1 MKSNTRSCRILG
13 KTLLLAAVSTL
24 TACVAVPV
32 EPAIAGY
39 TCCNM
44 RSYDGWISSN
54 NIQGGN
60 LIAAGE
66 PARFD
71 SIKKNYYIYGTISGT
86 DIALR
91 DDTAKNQDDTLR
103 WARRII
109 VSEDPRQQLAKW
121 SPDVQKAVSYGRVF
135 TGMTREQ
142 VLMSLGYPSMV
153 DTPDLNSESW
163 RYWTGT
169 EDQPVDL
176 NFGKDQKLVSI
187 SGKPSAVRMIEAIR

>member
-1 MKSNTRSCRILG
+1 MKNNNRSRRILG
-13 KTLLLAAVSTL
+13 KTILLAAVSTL
-24 TACVAVPV
+24 AACVAVPV
-32 EPAIAGY
+32 EPAISGY

-54 NIQGGN
+54 NIQGGD

-71 SIKKNYYIYGTISGT
+71 LIKKNYYIYGMIGGT

-91 DDTAKNQDDTLR
+91 DDTAKNQEDTLR

-109 VSEDPRQQLAKW
+109 VSEDPRQQLTKW
-121 SPDVQKAVSYGRVF
+121 SPDVQKAVNYGRVF

-142 VLMSLGYPSMV
+142 VLMSLGYPSIA

-169 EDQPVDL
+169 VDQSVDL

-187 SGKPSAVRMIEAIR
+187 TGKPSAVRMIEAMR

>member
-1 MKSNTRSCRILG
+1 MKNNIQSIRLLG
-13 KTLLLAAVSTL
+13 KAILLVAVISL
-24 TACVAVPV
+24 SACVAVPV
-32 EPAIAGY
+32 EPAISGY

-54 NIQGGN
+54 NVQGGN
-60 LIAAGE
+60 LIAVGE

-109 VSEDPRQQLAKW
+109 VSEDPRPQLARW
-121 SPDVQKAVSYGRVF
+121 APDVQKAVNYGRVF
-135 TGMTREQ
+135 TGMTQEQ
-142 VLMSLGYPSMV
+142 VLMSLGYPSIS
-153 DTPDLNSESW
+153 DTPDLNAESW

-176 NFGKDQKLVSI
+176 NFGKDQKLASI
-187 SGKPSAVRMIEAIR
+187 SGKPSVVRMIEAMR